1 MKNEAS
7 IANRVIQAADSEQ
20 RQEIRALAVAL
31 KEQATQLPK
40 VREQIAS
47 RSPVARIAANND

>member
-31 KEQATQLPK
+31 KEQATQLQK

-47 RSPVARIAANND
+47 CRPVARIAANND

>member
-31 KEQATQLPK
+31 KEQATQLQK

-47 RSPVARIAANND
+47 RRAVARIAANND